1 MERRRKAAAD
11 ESRKQLMGNNPW
23 KAAIAVKEYI
33 KVTKGSIDHWCPD
46 HIEEAEGMIRSMK
59 EEIRLE
65 ANNKI
70 TEANG
75 MRLPRK
81 NKPNK
86 CFLQIRE
93 VQIVIKVRMES
104 SSYTHLTMPTI
115 HSA

>member
-1 MERRRKAAAD
+1 MERRRKAAAA
-11 ESRKQLMGNNPW
+11 ELRKQLMGNNPW

-65 ANNKI
+65 ANNKT

-75 MRLPRK
+75 MRPLRE
-81 NKPNK
+81 NKPYK
-86 CFLQIRE
+86 FYLHITE
-93 VQIVIKVRMES
+93 VQIHIKVQNAIRHYSPE
-104 SSYTHLTMPTI
+104 
-115 HSA
+115 